1 MGSLSA
7 LRSRYFFAWLIHHKK
22 MSSTQLGLQAIL
34 RINIKNFRIY
44 FEVLIYFITLYFK
57 VLFMESKNYQDELAH
72 IRQMM
77 ERSSR
82 FISLSGLSGV
92 IAGIVALLGSV
103 YVYFIFQR
111 EGINYFDGQRN
122 IYTPSLAKE
131 LFFVAIMVLILA
143 ISSGY
148 IFTARKSKKQNLRVW
163 DATTKRLLINFA
175 IPLVAGG
182 FFCLALWYHH
192 YFPLIA
198 PSMLIFYGLALINAE
213 RYTLSDVKY
222 LGICEVILGIIA
234 LFWLGWGLIFW
245 AIGFGF
251 LHIFYGTMMYRKYD

>member
-1 MGSLSA
+1 
-7 LRSRYFFAWLIHHKK
+7 
-22 MSSTQLGLQAIL
+22 
-34 RINIKNFRIY
+34 
-44 FEVLIYFITLYFK
+44 
-57 VLFMESKNYQDELAH
+57 MESKNYQEELAH

-103 YVYFIFQR
+103 YVYFVFQR
-111 EGINYFDGQRN
+111 EGIDYFDGERN
-122 IYTPSLAKE
+122 IHSHAIAKE
-131 LFFVAIMVLILA
+131 LFFVALVVLVLA

-148 IFTARKSKKQNLRVW
+148 IFTARKSKKKNLKIW
-163 DATTKRLLINFA
+163 DSITKKLLFNFA
-175 IPLVAGG
+175 IPLATGG
-182 FFCLALWYHH
+182 IFCIALWYHH
-192 YFPLIA
+192 FFPMIA

-222 LGICEVILGIIA
+222 LGICEVVLGIIA

-251 LHIFYGTMMYRKYD
+251 LHIFYGILMYRKYD